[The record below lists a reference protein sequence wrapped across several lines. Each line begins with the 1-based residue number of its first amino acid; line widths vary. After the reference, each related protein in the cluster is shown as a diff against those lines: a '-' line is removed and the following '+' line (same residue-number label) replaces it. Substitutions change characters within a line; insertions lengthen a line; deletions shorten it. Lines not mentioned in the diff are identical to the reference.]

1 MTGGWDAPPIRVLIA
16 EDHALVRAGIRR
28 LLDDLAGVEV
38 VAEARDGRE
47 AAEMILRHV
56 PDIALVDMTMPGLNG
71 LAVIVRARAEAPSV
85 RAIVLSMHDNEEF
98 VWEALAAGAAGYLL
112 KDASPTELELAVR
125 AVAAGGAY
133 LSPAVSRHVVHDY
146 VRRGAPAQA
155 SGLER
160 LTQRQREIVQL
171 IAEGNTNNEIA
182 NSLTISLKT
191 VETHRS
197 ALMARLDI
205 HDVAG
210 LVRYAVRMGLVERD
224 S

>member
-1 MTGGWDAPPIRVLIA
+1 MNGGRDPVPIRVLVA
-16 EDHALVRAGIRR
+16 EDHGLVRAGIRR

-47 AAEMILRHV
+47 AVELILQHL
-56 PDIALVDMTMPGLNG
+56 PDVALVDMTMPGLNG

-85 RAIVLSMHDNEEF
+85 RAVVLSMHDNEEF

-146 VRRGAPAQA
+146 VRRGAPGPA

-171 IAEGNTNNEIA
+171 IAEGNTNSEIA
-182 NSLTISLKT
+182 SSLTISLKT

-210 LVRYAVRMGLVERD
+210 LVRYAVRTGLVERN

>member
-1 MTGGWDAPPIRVLIA
+1 MNGGRDPVPIRVLVA
-16 EDHALVRAGIRR
+16 EDHGLVRAGIRR

-47 AAEMILRHV
+47 AVELILQHL
-56 PDIALVDMTMPGLNG
+56 PDVALVDMTMPGLNG
-71 LAVIVRARAEAPSV
+71 LAVIVRARAEAQSV
-85 RAIVLSMHDNEEF
+85 RAVVLSMHDNEEF

-146 VRRGAPAQA
+146 VRRGAPGPA

-171 IAEGNTNNEIA
+171 IAEGNTNSEIA
-182 NSLTISLKT
+182 NALTISLKT

-210 LVRYAVRMGLVERD
+210 LVRYAVRTGLVERN

>member
-1 MTGGWDAPPIRVLIA
+1 MNGGRDPVPIRVLVA
-16 EDHALVRAGIRR
+16 EDHGLVRAGIRR

-47 AAEMILRHV
+47 AVELILQHL
-56 PDIALVDMTMPGLNG
+56 PDVALVDMTMPGLNG

-85 RAIVLSMHDNEEF
+85 RAVVLSMHDNEEF

-146 VRRGAPAQA
+146 VRRGAPGPA

-171 IAEGNTNNEIA
+171 IAEGNTNSEIA
-182 NSLTISLKT
+182 NALTISLKT

-210 LVRYAVRMGLVERD
+210 LVRYAVRTGLVERN